1 MRDVVI
7 PLGLRNDSLKALKV
21 LFRRDWSF
29 TNGFSSCSVC
39 IVDWVGGTCCGL
51 AGAGVLFWRGGFGVA
66 GFGVGVVGISRLYT
80 CSNGRDE
87 SSVVEKLW
95 SGFISNS

>member
-1 MRDVVI
+1 MVSR
-7 PLGLRNDSLKALKV
+7 PARFALSIGWAV
-21 LFRRDWSF
+21 LAVGWLAL
-29 TNGFSSCSVC
+29 VC
-39 IVDWVGGTCCGL
+39 YSGG
-51 AGAGVLFWRGGFGVA
+51 GGFGVA
-66 GFGVGVVGISRLYT
+66 GFGVGVVGISRLST